1 MRLLI
6 EEVIRTLGCQSLTL
20 LSCGKVAK
28 IRLEGLIVLD
38 LLNLAHKVLEHRVCA
53 QIVELPQSCVHALRV
68 VKRHASV
75 AVGLESALWLA
86 FEDERVEA
94 GRIHVRLLGH
104 LAIVDAVVKEALFAV
119 NHGTQVSRL
128 ANLVYQPLQDRNYV
142 LVVKTLDLVRE
153 DLSWTLHHLKRLHH
167 LFAELDLLA
176 KI

>member
-1 MRLLI
+1 M
-6 EEVIRTLGCQSLTL
+6 
-20 LSCGKVAK
+20 
-28 IRLEGLIVLD
+28 
-38 LLNLAHKVLEHRVCA
+38 
-53 QIVELPQSCVHALRV
+53 HALRV
-68 VKRHASV
+68 VERHASV

-94 GRIHVRLLGH
+94 GRIHVRFLGH
-104 LAIVDAVVKEALFAV
+104 LALVDAVVEKALFAV

-153 DLSWTLHHLKRLHH
+153 DLSRALHHLQRLYYF
-167 LFAELDLLA
+167 FAELDLLA